1 MCTAFVG
8 LHVQCSKYRVTKP
21 KLSLLLSL
29 NVGAFNFLE
38 SVRSENEGICEWSD
52 TARDERGKEREREEE
67 RERENDV
74 LVAVLQKR
82 VLWEEDHAMNH
93 SITPSPGLASGKLSL
108 VPQAADR
115 DFAQMS
121 TTVDFSTIDDMD
133 PSLADGHHVYFE
145 REVPFE
151 LRVQSSDSEV
161 DGGDAPGSLEAIK
174 VKILLRGVDSCPESV
189 RVELSSEGD
198 LFFHYVHEVR
208 DRDYREVQETQ
219 RLMVDF
225 SDYASVLVRMLNQVC
240 LPESK
245 NKERLDTSGAEIYRV
260 ALLLQ
265 LLSIVSFDTHTH
277 THILLTESRLLVH
290 GCACAFSR
298 TRTCGINVLSSLRSA
313 SRNHTRTSRS
323 FRWTASRLARDSSSS
338 RIWSTSSSSSSR
350 YNSIRARR
358 ILYDNILPTDTMRIR
373 FDADTHTHTHFGLPS
388 S

>member
-1 MCTAFVG
+1 
-8 LHVQCSKYRVTKP
+8 
-21 KLSLLLSL
+21 
-29 NVGAFNFLE
+29 
-38 SVRSENEGICEWSD
+38 
-52 TARDERGKEREREEE
+52 
-67 RERENDV
+67 
-74 LVAVLQKR
+74 
-82 VLWEEDHAMNH
+82 MNH

-161 DGGDAPGSLEAIK
+161 DSGDAPGSLEAIK

-265 LLSIVSFDTHTH
+265 LLSTVSFDTHTH
-277 THILLTESRLLVH
+277 TH
-290 GCACAFSR
+290 
-298 TRTCGINVLSSLRSA
+298 
-313 SRNHTRTSRS
+313 
-323 FRWTASRLARDSSSS
+323 
-338 RIWSTSSSSSSR
+338 
-350 YNSIRARR
+350 
-358 ILYDNILPTDTMRIR
+358 
-373 FDADTHTHTHFGLPS
+373 THTHIID
-388 S
+388 